1 MSWRDRVWEQKW
13 LEPFLPNYLKPLN
26 DSTVETEETKELV
39 SEAAEFLSD
48 LATLSELPRI
58 NKTFKRNI
66 KGYLFKVKIKQKK
79 IYLELL
85 DTKKS
90 PAAVKKRIY
99 ITVFRKQFKAEK
111 GMGKCADST
120 IYYTSGN
127 RTIVRNV
134 RNHPLFQPVFYE
146 LHRLDLSLAG
156 KALPEIESAEQPK
169 ALMNPEH
176 KPSTED
182 ETKAILTNL
191 DSLKKQYRKSEPAFH
206 KQINQLQ
213 EDILICI
220 KDMHLLDIEEK
231 HHLKRMVSYDLPNLL
246 ETYDSLSEDQ
256 KEKTFDEVMST
267 VNSMRDYVKKQTEQ
281 LQSSRMD
288 RMKHLLKLNE
298 VRYNNSSENVK
309 KDAE

>member
-1 MSWRDRVWEQKW
+1 
-13 LEPFLPNYLKPLN
+13 
-26 DSTVETEETKELV
+26 
-39 SEAAEFLSD
+39 
-48 LATLSELPRI
+48 
-58 NKTFKRNI
+58 
-66 KGYLFKVKIKQKK
+66 
-79 IYLELL
+79 
-85 DTKKS
+85 
-90 PAAVKKRIY
+90 
-99 ITVFRKQFKAEK
+99 
-111 GMGKCADST
+111 
-120 IYYTSGN
+120 
-127 RTIVRNV
+127 V